1 MVNPTIK
8 GMFRSI
14 RPFRP
19 KGPPPV
25 RGQPLPSSGAKI
37 FSKFSSKDVALKES
51 PAFGRQQGT
60 DEYMAIVNDNYNMYI
75 QYIYIYVHVYIYIH
89 RYVHIYMYMDI
100 YMYMNVYMYM

>member
-1 MVNPTIK
+1 
-8 GMFRSI
+8 MFRSI

-75 QYIYIYVHVYIYIH
+75 QYIYVHVYIYIH

>member
-1 MVNPTIK
+1 
-8 GMFRSI
+8 MFRSI

-75 QYIYIYVHVYIYIH
+75 QYIYVHVYIYI
-89 RYVHIYMYMDI
+89 YIDMYTYTCI
-100 YMYMNVYMYM
+100 WIFTCI

>member
-1 MVNPTIK
+1 
-8 GMFRSI
+8 MFRSI

-51 PAFGRQQGT
+51 PAFRRQQGT
-60 DEYMAIVNDNYNMYI
+60 DEYMAIVKNNYDM
-75 QYIYIYVHVYIYIH
+75 YIYICTHVHVYGYLH
-89 RYVHIYMYMDI
+89 VYVC
-100 YMYMNVYMYM
+100 VYVYVGKCICSCISIL